1 MNLFAP
7 AALRARVWPAL
18 VLLPLA
24 IYWQVRGF
32 EFVNFD
38 DVDYVY
44 GNARVLS
51 GLGLDG
57 LRWAF
62 STFHA
67 GNWHP
72 LVWLSLMLDAQ
83 FWGTWAGGYHLTNL
97 ALHVA
102 NGLLLFVLLQRA
114 TGAWWRSALVAA
126 LFAVHPLH
134 VESVAWVAARK
145 DVLSTLFGLL
155 ALLAYVEY
163 VRRERVAWY
172 GFAVLAFACSLMS
185 KQMLVT
191 LPFLLLLL
199 DFWPL
204 GRMRGAAWG
213 RLLLEKIPFFALA
226 IASSVV
232 VLLAQS
238 RGGSIS
244 DLERYSVG
252 LRCANS
258 AVAYLLYIGKTLWPS
273 GLACF
278 YPYPVSG
285 HSAWFVVAAVVTLLL
300 ITAAVVMLRR
310 RSPYL
315 SLGWFWFVG
324 SLVPV
329 IGLVQV
335 GSQAMADRYTYWP
348 LTGLFI
354 ALVWLAGS
362 MVEEA
367 GQRGS
372 LMAVAATALIIVLAV
387 AAWVQAGTWHD
398 TYSIWSRAIA
408 VTEGNYRAHN
418 NLGAALGPLGRYD
431 EAAGHF
437 RLALEAHPDYASA
450 HGNLGKVLD
459 LQGRF
464 DEAEPHFRRA
474 VELDPSLL
482 SARINWGMALS
493 VRGRYRE
500 ALELYRQALEI
511 EPDNEVVR
519 ELIDQTQQLL
529 GRAVP

>member
-1 MNLFAP
+1 MKPFARS
-7 AALRARVWPAL
+7 ALQARVWPAL

-24 IYWQVRGF
+24 IYWQVRGY

-51 GLGLDG
+51 GLGMDG

-62 STFHA
+62 TTFHA

-83 FWGTWAGGYHLTNL
+83 FWGSWAGGYHLTNV
-97 ALHVA
+97 AFHVA

-114 TGAWWRSALVAA
+114 TGAWWRSAVVAA

-145 DVLSTLFGLL
+145 DLLSTLFGLL
-155 ALLAYVEY
+155 VLLGYTEY
-163 VRRERVAWY
+163 VRRKSVAWY
-172 GFAVLAFACSLMS
+172 GFALVAYACSLMS

-199 DFWPL
+199 DYWPL
-204 GRMRGAAWG
+204 ERIRAGVWR
-213 RLLLEKIPFFALA
+213 RLLLEKIPFLALA
-226 IASSVV
+226 IVSSVV

-238 RGGSIS
+238 RGGSLS
-244 DLERYSVG
+244 DLEQHSLG

-258 AVAYLLYIGKTLWPS
+258 VVAYLLYLGQTFWPR

-285 HSAWFVVAAVVTLLL
+285 YSVWLVAVAMLVLLSITTMVVRFA
-300 ITAAVVMLRR
+300 RR
-310 RSPYL
+310 RPYL
-315 SLGWFWFVG
+315 PVGWFWFVG

-335 GSQAMADRYTYWP
+335 GSQAMADRYTYWS
-348 LTGLFI
+348 LTGLFV
-354 ALVWLAGS
+354 ALVWLVHSLATDTERSGS
-362 MVEEA
+362 W
-367 GQRGS
+367 
-372 LMAVAATALIIVLAV
+372 LAVPATVLILTLAV
-387 AAWVQAGTWHD
+387 ASWVQTSSWRD
-398 TYSIWSRAIA
+398 TFSVWSHAIA

-437 RLALEAHPDYASA
+437 HLALEAYPDYASA

-459 LQGRF
+459 LQGQF
-464 DEAEPHFRRA
+464 AEAERHFRRA

-482 SARINWGMALS
+482 SARINWAMGLS
-493 VRGRYRE
+493 VRGRYQE
-500 ALELYRQALEI
+500 AIDRYRQALEI
-511 EPDNEVVR
+511 DPGNEVVLR
-519 ELIDQTQQLL
+519 LMTQTEEAL
-529 GRAVP
+529 GNGEQ